1 MTVVGA
7 AFAIGAAVLFA
18 LSNVAIVKEI
28 DRTGVRIAAAVQL
41 VGGAV
46 LAAVAAIA
54 LDGAAVLA
62 AAPASAL
69 VAFAVGG
76 GIHFV
81 GRWVFVNASIIRI
94 GAARASAMTGI
105 TPMVASLLALLALG
119 ESVGPEIMIGMIA
132 IVAGTY
138 LVTTS

>member
-1 MTVVGA
+1 MT
-7 AFAIGAAVLFA
+7 AIGAAFGIAAAILFA
-18 LSNVAIVKEI
+18 LSNVAITKEI
-28 DRTGVRIAAAVQL
+28 HRTGVRIAAAVQL

-54 LDGAAVLA
+54 LDGTAVLGH
-62 AAPASAL
+62 ASLSAF

-76 GIHFV
+76 AIHFV
-81 GRWVFVNASIIRI
+81 GGWVFVNASIIRI

-119 ESVGPEIMIGMIA
+119 ESVGPEIVIGMIA
-132 IVAGTY
+132 IVGGTY

>member
-1 MTVVGA
+1 MTILGA
-7 AFAIGAAVLFA
+7 IFAIGAAVLFA
-18 LSNVAIVKEI
+18 LSNVAITKEI
-28 DRTGVRIAAAVQL
+28 HRTGVRIAAAVQL

-46 LAAVAAIA
+46 LAAVTAIA
-54 LDGAAVLA
+54 LDGTAVLGHGSL
-62 AAPASAL
+62 PAF

-76 GIHFV
+76 AIHFV
-81 GRWVFVNASIIRI
+81 GGWVFVNASIIRI

-119 ESVGPEIMIGMIA
+119 ESVGPEIVFGMIA

>member
-1 MTVVGA
+1 MIAGA
-7 AFAIGAAVLFA
+7 AFGIAAAVLFG
-18 LSNVAIVKEI
+18 LSNVAIAKEI
-28 DRTGVRIAAAVQL
+28 ERTGVRIAAAVQL

-46 LAAVAAIA
+46 LAAVTAVA
-54 LDGAAVLA
+54 LDGTAVLA
-62 AAPASAL
+62 GAPASAL

-76 GIHFV
+76 AIHFV
-81 GRWVFVNASIIRI
+81 GGWVFVNASIIRI

-105 TPMVASLLALLALG
+105 TPMVASLLALVVLG
-119 ESVGPEIMIGMIA
+119 EALGPEILLGMIA